1 MTHTKSTSSYE
12 RQEMRTKSRPVVEKA
27 PANLDEV
34 KRRFIRQN
42 RELAKNN
49 SSQSLR
55 IRNLELEVSKLLSDN
70 LDLREQVL
78 SLQNEVE
85 NARRQASG
93 DAIRQMK
100 QDLRMK
106 IAELNGL
113 VDGMDDDTQEE
124 RVVPDKERILSPSR
138 QQYRERQPLAE
149 LLQDAVMPTIS
160 EDKQFPRRTLNA
172 DEIRAIRL
180 SDQSGTT
187 GSPDLGPPPVVHF
200 DVEDPIKFNQE
211 KEEAAQEASVTSP
224 KPEDEELLPSVNL
237 ETRRRRRDSKIEI
250 RRHSILAQSPVKD
263 AENGTTMLRTGAKR
277 KLSDRETEKPIK
289 PPSQGDFTFSRKA
302 SADQSNEETPAVE
315 ERPNTGNEESA
326 EPILAPTKPTRKI
339 LGEKS
344 VNMSPRKSTVRPG
357 KPLKQEPV
365 KPEKP
370 AAPPKAAAAKER
382 PPSRGRRT
390 SSIPM
395 PAPQD
400 EAAPTFDDPPP
411 ETSTEEQLHHTKTPA
426 PPAADL
432 FSPVTSEPSARAAE
446 ARDTP
451 PPSELS
457 SISNTTEGGQRPSR
471 RARSAVSYAEP
482 SLIAKMRRPDDKKVD
497 AISGLKNRQHPLNP
511 SAERRSMGGS
521 TRTSLNGSGSIT
533 IKREPVDD
541 DSAWKGAP
549 RPVDEGSPLRE
560 KSTDQ
565 HPPAAETVT
574 DSIPTSRPSSSASTL
589 SSVIASSRKRREQ
602 FDKREE
608 SAPETTSEAT
618 PADPAAATTS
628 DPSPSAIAKRM
639 EELDLYDFKDSSSPA
654 STTSATGAA
663 DGAADKKK
671 ASHRRHS
678 SVPKR
683 EKEADAAFVGSAGP
697 ATATAARPERSSRRR
712 SMMV

>member
-1 MTHTKSTSSYE
+1 
-12 RQEMRTKSRPVVEKA
+12 MRTKSRPVVEKA

-100 QDLRMK
+100 QDLRTK
-106 IAELNGL
+106 IAELSGL
-113 VDGMDDDTQEE
+113 VDGMDEDTQEE
-124 RVVPDKERILSPSR
+124 RMVPDKERILSPSR

-263 AENGTTMLRTGAKR
+263 GENGTTMLRTGAKR

-302 SADQSNEETPAVE
+302 SADQSSDEKPEAEEAPGA
-315 ERPNTGNEESA
+315 GIDESA
-326 EPILAPTKPTRKI
+326 EPVLAPTKPTRKI

-344 VNMSPRKSTVRPG
+344 VNMSPRKSTVRAG
-357 KPLKQEPV
+357 KPLKEEPI

-370 AAPPKAAAAKER
+370 VAPPKAATTKER
-382 PPSRGRRT
+382 PPPRGRRT

-400 EAAPTFDDPPP
+400 EPAATFDDPPP
-411 ETSTEEQLHHTKTPA
+411 EMSTEEQLHHTKTPA
-426 PPAADL
+426 PPATDL
-432 FSPVTSEPSARAAE
+432 FSPITSEPSARAAE

-471 RARSAVSYAEP
+471 RSRSAVSYAEP
-482 SLIAKMRRPDDKKVD
+482 SLIAKMRRPDGKKVD

-511 SAERRSMGGS
+511 SAERRSMSGS

-549 RPVDEGSPLRE
+549 RPVEEGSPLRE

-565 HPPAAETVT
+565 HPPAAETVGDT
-574 DSIPTSRPSSSASTL
+574 ISTSRPSSSATL

-602 FDKREE
+602 FDKRED
-608 SAPETTSEAT
+608 SPPGFPSEAP
-618 PADPAAATTS
+618 PADSTAAATTTAS
-628 DPSPSAIAKRM
+628 DPSPSAIAKKM

-654 STTSATGAA
+654 STNSATGTA
-663 DGAADKKK
+663 DGAAEKKK

-697 ATATAARPERSSRRR
+697 ATATTARPERSSRRR